1 MFNKETIGKMKKGSF
16 LVNNARGAICDPPA
30 VVEALKSGQL
40 RGTARSHHLET
51 FRIPPS
57 NAPLLARR
65 QCHSKQFKQGDLLQA
80 YSKQHVLLR
89 CVQPGANL
97 WRPSTRRRWLGNKTV
112 VLLAGYSGDVWPQ
125 QPAPPDHPWRK
136 MPRHAM
142 TPHYS
147 GAL

>member
-1 MFNKETIGKMKKGSF
+1 MKKGSF

-40 RGTARSHHLET
+40 RGTARSHHLES
-51 FRIPPS
+51 FRILPS

-65 QCHSKQFKQGDLLQA
+65 QCHSKHFQQGDLLQA

-97 WRPSTRRRWLGNKTV
+97 WRPSTRRRF
-112 VLLAGYSGDVWPQ
+112 
-125 QPAPPDHPWRK
+125 PDPFAHTFFMKCKRGGQRNPK
-136 MPRHAM
+136 A
-142 TPHYS
+142 S
-147 GAL
+147 VQC